1 MYHCGILIFKK
12 TYLIDATPLQNGSA
26 AGSTKNGIRRS
37 RIMKTL
43 LKPVLILTLIL
54 FVASTVLAAEG
65 GNPRK
70 GKHLFKKTC
79 KTCHG
84 SDGAG
89 GEVTPMTKTQAQW
102 DRLFEKKK
110 HDQKAWEGLS
120 DQDLKDIH
128 QFLFDHAADSP
139 QPQTCG

>member
-1 MYHCGILIFKK
+1 
-12 TYLIDATPLQNGSA
+12 
-26 AGSTKNGIRRS
+26 
-37 RIMKTL
+37 MKSFI
-43 LKPVLILTLIL
+43 KPVIFLTLVTFI
-54 FVASTVLAAEG
+54 ATSVLAAEG

-79 KTCHG
+79 KTCH
-84 SDGAG
+84 SSGAEG

-102 DRLFEKKK
+102 DRIFDKKK
-110 HDQKAWEGLS
+110 HDEESWKNLS
-120 DQDLKDIH
+120 EQDLKDIQ

>member
-1 MYHCGILIFKK
+1 MKK
-12 TYLIDATPLQNGSA
+12 LVKPALFLALAAVIATSA
-26 AGSTKNGIRRS
+26 
-37 RIMKTL
+37 
-43 LKPVLILTLIL
+43 V
-54 FVASTVLAAEG
+54 AAEG

-79 KTCHG
+79 KTCH
-84 SDGAG
+84 SSGAEG

-102 DRLFEKKK
+102 DRVFDKKK
-110 HDQKAWEGLS
+110 HNEAGWKDLS
-120 DQDLKDIH
+120 DQDLKDIQ

>member
-1 MYHCGILIFKK
+1 MR
-12 TYLIDATPLQNGSA
+12 P
-26 AGSTKNGIRRS
+26 RRS
-37 RIMKTL
+37 
-43 LKPVLILTLIL
+43 VLTAAL
-54 FVASTVLAAEG
+54 FLALAAFIATSAVAADG

-79 KTCHG
+79 KTCH
-84 SDGAG
+84 SSGAEG

-102 DRLFEKKK
+102 DRVFNKQK
-110 HDQKAWEGLS
+110 HNEEAWKDLTE
-120 DQDLKDIH
+120 QDLKDIQ